1 MNIGHLQLKNNV
13 FLAPMAG
20 ITDLPFRTV
29 VRSFGCGL
37 AFTEMVSGSGLIR
50 GTEKTFRYLA
60 SSPADRPL
68 GVQLFGCDPDTL
80 AEAARIAVERG
91 ADLLDVNMGC
101 PVKKVAKTGSGA
113 SLMRDPVRVAAVLRA
128 VRRASD
134 LPLTVKIRAGWNTR
148 QVNALEIGQIAEEC
162 GVDAVILHPRTADQ
176 GFAGPS
182 DWGLI
187 AALKERLR
195 IPVIGSG
202 DIRCPEDAARM
213 LRETGCD
220 GVMVGRGV
228 LGNPWIIANILSHL
242 AGGGISAPSLA
253 ERQETIRRH
262 LALAIDFYDE
272 KVGTRDFRKHLL
284 WYTKGL
290 RGGAQFRKEAGR
302 ISDQASAWKALN
314 NYFQRLEEPSTA
326 FYDPEGGGEN
336 PEMEW
341 GNPWGAEVTAQ
352 ENTVVHSAPFAAK

>member
-13 FLAPMAG
+13 FLAPMSG
-20 ITDLPFRTV
+20 ITDLPFRTI

-80 AEAARIAVERG
+80 AKAARIATERG

-128 VRRASD
+128 VRRASV
-134 LPLTVKIRAGWNTR
+134 LPLTVKIRAGWNAR
-148 QVNALEIGQIAEEC
+148 QVNAVEVGQIAEEC

-176 GFAGPS
+176 GFAGLS

-187 AALKERLR
+187 AALKERLH

-253 ERQETIRRH
+253 EREETIRRH

-272 KVGTRDFRKHLL
+272 RVGTRDFRKHLL

-290 RGGAQFRKEAGR
+290 RGGAQFRKAAGR
-302 ISDQASAWKALN
+302 ICDQASAWEALH
-314 NYFQRLEEPSTA
+314 NYFQRLEEPSAA
-326 FYDPEGGGEN
+326 FCDAGGGSGN
-336 PEMEW
+336 PEMEG
-341 GNPWGAEVTAQ
+341 GNSCGAEVTAQ
-352 ENTVVHSAPFAAK
+352 ENAVVHSAPFAAK

>member
-1 MNIGHLQLKNNV
+1 MNIGRLMLKNNI

-20 ITDLPFRTV
+20 ITDLPFRTI

-37 AFTEMVSGSGLIR
+37 AFTEMVSGSGLVR
-50 GTEKTFRYLA
+50 KSEKTFRYLV

-68 GVQLFGCDPDTL
+68 GVQLFGGDPETL
-80 AEAARIAVERG
+80 AAAAGVATERG

-113 SLMRDPVRVAAVLRA
+113 SLMRDPERVAAILRA
-128 VRRASD
+128 VRKAST
-134 LPLTVKIRAGWNTR
+134 LPLTVKIRAGWNAR

-176 GFAGPS
+176 GFGGRS

-187 AALKERLR
+187 AALKGRLG

-202 DIRCPEDAARM
+202 DVRCPADADRM

-220 GVMVGRGV
+220 GVMIGRGA
-228 LGNPWIIANILSHL
+228 LGNPWLIGNILSHL
-242 AGGGISAPSLA
+242 SGTGISEPTLS
-253 ERQETIRRH
+253 EREEIIRRH
-262 LALAIDFYDE
+262 LTLAIDFYGE

-290 RGGAQFRKEAGR
+290 RGGARFRQAAGC
-302 ISDQASAWKALN
+302 ISDRDSAWMALRS
-314 NYFQRLEEPSTA
+314 YFQQLEESSVAVSAPAACGSG
-326 FYDPEGGGEN
+326 PEK
-336 PEMEW
+336 EMEALW
-341 GNPWGAEVTAQ
+341 VADVNAQ
-352 ENTVVHSAPFAAK
+352 EYSVDHPAPFAAK

>member
-68 GVQLFGCDPDTL
+68 GVQLFGCDPETL
-80 AEAARIAVERG
+80 AAAARVAAERE

-113 SLMRDPVRVAAVLRA
+113 SLMRDPERAAAILRA
-128 VRRASD
+128 VRKASA
-134 LPLTVKIRAGWNTR
+134 LPLTVKIRAGWNAR

-176 GFAGPS
+176 GFAGLS

-228 LGNPWIIANILSHL
+228 LGNPWIIGNILSHL
-242 AGGGISAPSLA
+242 SGTGISAPSLSA
-253 ERQETIRRH
+253 REEIIRRH
-262 LALAIDFYDE
+262 LTLAIDFYGE

-290 RGGAQFRKEAGR
+290 RGGAQFRQAAGR
-302 ISDQASAWKALN
+302 ISDRDSAWKALQD
-314 NYFQRLEEPSTA
+314 YFQHIEGPSAAFSDPGGCGSSLEK
-326 FYDPEGGGEN
+326 EGGD
-336 PEMEW
+336 
-341 GNPWGAEVTAQ
+341 
-352 ENTVVHSAPFAAK
+352 S

>member
-1 MNIGHLQLKNNV
+1 MNIGRLMLKNNI

-20 ITDLPFRTV
+20 ITDLPFRTI

-37 AFTEMVSGSGLIR
+37 AFTEMVSGSGLVR
-50 GTEKTFRYLA
+50 KTEKTFRYLA

-68 GVQLFGCDPDTL
+68 GVQLFGGDPETL
-80 AEAARIAVERG
+80 AAAAEVAAERG

-101 PVKKVAKTGSGA
+101 PVKKVARTGSGA
-113 SLMRDPVRVAAVLRA
+113 SLMRDPERAAAILRA
-128 VRRASD
+128 VRKAST
-134 LPLTVKIRAGWNTR
+134 LPLTVKIRAGWNAR

-176 GFAGPS
+176 GFGGRS

-187 AALKERLR
+187 TALKGRLR

-202 DIRCPEDAARM
+202 DVRCPEDADRM

-220 GVMVGRGV
+220 GVMVGRGA
-228 LGNPWIIANILSHL
+228 LGNPWLIGNILSHL
-242 AGGGISAPSLA
+242 SGTGISEPSLS
-253 ERQETIRRH
+253 EREEIICRH
-262 LALAIDFYDE
+262 LTLAIDFYGE

-290 RGGAQFRKEAGR
+290 RGGARFRQAAGC
-302 ISDQASAWKALN
+302 ISDRDSAWKALR
-314 NYFQRLEEPSTA
+314 NYFQHLEEPAVA
-326 FYDPEGGGEN
+326 FSDSGACGSSPEKER
-336 PEMEW
+336 EAS
-341 GNPWGAEVTAQ
+341 WGADATGQ
-352 ENTVVHSAPFAAK
+352 EHSVDHPAPFAAK

>member
-1 MNIGHLQLKNNV
+1 MNIGKLQLNNNV

-20 ITDLPFRTV
+20 ITDLPFRTI

-37 AFTEMVSGSGLIR
+37 AYTEMVSGSGLIR
-50 GTEKTFRYLA
+50 GTEKTLRYLA
-60 SSPADRPL
+60 SSHADRPL

-80 AEAARIAVERG
+80 AEAARIAVGRG

-113 SLMRDPVRVAAVLRA
+113 SLMRDPGRVAAILRA
-128 VRRASD
+128 VRQASA
-134 LPLTVKIRAGWNTR
+134 LPLTVKIRAGWSSR
-148 QVNALEIGQIAEEC
+148 QVNALEIGQTAEEC

-176 GFAGPS
+176 GFAGRS

-187 AALKERLR
+187 AALKERLH

-220 GVMVGRGV
+220 GVMVGRGA
-228 LGNPWIIANILSHL
+228 LGNPWIIQNILSHM
-242 AGGGISAPSLA
+242 ANGTISAPSLA
-253 ERQETIRRH
+253 ERREIIRRH
-262 LALAIDFYDE
+262 MALAVDFYGE
-272 KVGTRDFRKHLL
+272 NVGTRDFRKHLL

-290 RGGAQFRKEAGR
+290 RGGAQFREAAGR
-302 ISDQASAWKALN
+302 ISDQASALDVLYQ
-314 NYFQRLEEPSTA
+314 YFQILEESSA
-326 FYDPEGGGEN
+326 AGCDIGSGQGGTDIEDGYS
-336 PEMEW
+336 
-341 GNPWGAEVTAQ
+341 
-352 ENTVVHSAPFAAK
+352 SAPKRPR

>member
-1 MNIGHLQLKNNV
+1 MKNNV

-20 ITDLPFRTV
+20 ISDLPFRTIA
-29 VRSFGCGL
+29 RSFGCGL
-37 AFTEMVSGSGLIR
+37 AFTEMVSASGLVR
-50 GTEKTFRYLA
+50 RTEKTFRYLA

-80 AEAARIAVERG
+80 AAAAGVAAERG

-113 SLMRDPVRVAAVLRA
+113 SLMRDPERAAAILRA
-128 VRRASD
+128 VRKAST
-134 LPLTVKIRAGWNTR
+134 LPLTVKIRAGWNAR

-176 GFAGPS
+176 GFGGRS

-202 DIRCPEDAARM
+202 DVRCPEDADRM
-213 LRETGCD
+213 LGETDCD
-220 GVMVGRGV
+220 GVMVGRGA
-228 LGNPWIIANILSHL
+228 LGNPWLIGNILSHL
-242 AGGGISAPSLA
+242 SGTGISIPSLS
-253 ERQETIRRH
+253 EREEIIRRH
-262 LALAIDFYDE
+262 LTLAIDFYGE

-290 RGGAQFRKEAGR
+290 RGGARFRQAAGC
-302 ISDQASAWKALN
+302 ISDRDSAWEALR
-314 NYFQRLEEPSTA
+314 NYFQHLEEPSAA
-326 FYDPEGGGEN
+326 FSGPGGCGSSPEKERDA
-336 PEMEW
+336 
-341 GNPWGAEVTAQ
+341 PWGADVTVP
-352 ENTVVHSAPFAAK
+352 EYPVDHPTPFAAK